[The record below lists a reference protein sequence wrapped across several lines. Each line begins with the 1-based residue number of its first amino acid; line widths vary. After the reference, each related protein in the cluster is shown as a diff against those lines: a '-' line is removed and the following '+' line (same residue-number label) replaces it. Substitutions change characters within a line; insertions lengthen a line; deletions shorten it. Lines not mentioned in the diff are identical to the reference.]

1 MASALFLLFETAS
14 GYALFEVSSTDE
26 VAQSTSEVR
35 KSVSQFDRFSKVVR
49 LTSFKPFESAADALE
64 QINSI
69 SESQL
74 TDSLTN
80 FLILNLPKIKSK
92 KKAKYE
98 LGVCD
103 PKLGNEILEKTRIPC
118 ICRELTQE
126 LFRGIRVHFTRFLKQ
141 LKSEDLSR
149 AQLGLGH
156 SYSRAKMKFNVNRAD
171 NMIIQAICLL
181 DTLDRDINT
190 FTMRIR
196 EWYSWHFPEL
206 IKIVPDSYQYI
217 QTVRL
222 VKDKSTVK
230 KEELLEKLSEVVGSE
245 EKAEEVITSAAMSM
259 GQDISEID
267 LINIDRFASKV
278 IHLADYR
285 QKLMQYLIDKMH
297 IVAPNLSALIGEGK
311 VSFLALSHSF

>member
-14 GYALFEVSSTDE
+14 GYALFEVSSADE

-98 LGVCD
+98 LGVSD

-141 LKSEDLSR
+141 LKSEDLSQ

-206 IKIVPDSYQYI
+206 IKIIPDSYQYI

-297 IVAPNLSALIGEGK
+297 IVAPNLSALIGEGTLT
-311 VSFLALSHSF
+311 FLTLSHSC